1 MKMAILGTFALKM
14 REEEEEE
21 EEAYIESTVGELPL

>member
-1 MKMAILGTFALKM
+1 MKMKMLGTFALKM